1 MATPFVASREIAGN
15 ALAYNAA
22 PIAYNAKIG
31 SDTVGCKVDLST
43 FDGIIHIQLHEF
55 LDTIIDVG
63 NAAGEIAGAER
74 WQASLVFVKKP

>member
-1 MATPFVASREIAGN
+1 MLG
-15 ALAYNAA
+15 L
-22 PIAYNAKIG
+22 G

-63 NAAGEIAGAER
+63 NAAGEIAAAER